1 MLHGSMCETSAEKP
15 VSALARAVADVERG
29 EYGLARRRLYSYART
44 KGYGADVLAQ
54 IGQICHD
61 MHDPQEAGRFWLTSS
76 ASGEHVDRAVALFC
90 KHAGRDPDAIV
101 GQLPYF
107 CRLESI
113 HAYPPV
119 VQERLRAHGLAD
131 ALERAAVRESK
142 LRRQAESLP
151 WGDRI
156 GIAIAL
162 VVLAF
167 FVIGVVFV
175 VQRLVTWLF

>member
-1 MLHGSMCETSAEKP
+1 MCETSAEKP

-29 EYGLARRRLYSYART
+29 EYGLARRRLYPYART
-44 KGYGADVLAQ
+44 KGYDADVLAR

-61 MHDPQEAGRFWLTSS
+61 MHDPQEAGRFWLMSS

-90 KHAGRDPDAIV
+90 KQAGKDPNAIV
-101 GQLPYF
+101 GQLTRF

-113 HAYPPV
+113 QAYPRV

-142 LRRQAESLP
+142 LRRQARSTS

-156 GIAIAL
+156 GVAL
-162 VVLAF
+162 AFMALAF
-167 FVIGVVFV
+167 FLTGFVVG
-175 VQRLVTWLF
+175 VQRLLTWLF

>member
-1 MLHGSMCETSAEKP
+1 MCETSAEKP

-90 KHAGRDPDAIV
+90 KQAGKDPDAIV
-101 GQLPYF
+101 GQLPRF

-113 HAYPPV
+113 QAYPPV

-142 LRRQAESLP
+142 LRRQARSTS

-156 GIAIAL
+156 AVAL
-162 VVLAF
+162 AFMALAF
-167 FVIGVVFV
+167 FVTGVVV
-175 VQRLVTWLF
+175 GVQRLVTWLF